1 MKQVNKAWLI
11 ALALSVGAA
20 RAASDAPPELAAL
33 TAQNIA
39 MLSSAISA
47 HQAGMNDIA
56 TTRAAHIVSVS
67 RLSMDA
73 RQSTDREL
81 DILKETH
88 GAEIVKLFQSLCDH
102 GDRAALVS
110 SQGDAAEAAAKADVA
125 AAYAPLAFATD
136 QLDRAANTLAG
147 LAKKQSTQDR
157 ARTLLQFAKDVRDES
172 AKLSQASDA
181 TKTGADEKLGLKVE
195 TAAAAASAA
204 AARHGN
210 IK

>member
-1 MKQVNKAWLI
+1 MKRVNKAWSV

-20 RAASDAPPELAAL
+20 RAAPDAPPELAAL

-67 RLSMDA
+67 RLSVDA

-81 DILKETH
+81 DILKQTG
-88 GAEIVKLFQSLCDH
+88 GAEIVKMFQALCDH

-110 SQGDAAEAAAKADVA
+110 SQGEAAEAAAKADIA
-125 AAYAPLAFATD
+125 AAYTPLAFATD

-147 LAKKQSTQDR
+147 LAKKQSTRDR

-181 TKTGADEKLGLKVE
+181 AKTGADEKLSLKVE
-195 TAAAAASAA
+195 TATASAA
-204 AARHGN
+204 ASSSS
-210 IK
+210 K

>member
-1 MKQVNKAWLI
+1 MKRVNKAWSV

-20 RAASDAPPELAAL
+20 QAAPDAPPELAAL

-47 HQAGMNDIA
+47 HQAGMNDLA

-67 RLSMDA
+67 RLSVDA

-81 DILKETH
+81 DILKQTG
-88 GAEIVKLFQSLCDH
+88 GAEIVKMFQALCDH

-110 SQGDAAEAAAKADVA
+110 SQGEAAEAAAKADIA

-181 TKTGADEKLGLKVE
+181 AKTGADERLSLKVE
-195 TAAAAASAA
+195 TATASAA
-204 AARHGN
+204 ASSSS
-210 IK
+210 K

>member
-1 MKQVNKAWLI
+1 MKRVNKAWSV
-11 ALALSVGAA
+11 ALALSVGVA
-20 RAASDAPPELAAL
+20 RAAPDAPPELAAL
-33 TAQNIA
+33 TARNIA

-67 RLSMDA
+67 RLSVDA

-81 DILKETH
+81 DILKQTG
-88 GAEIVKLFQSLCDH
+88 GAEIVKMFQALCDH

-110 SQGDAAEAAAKADVA
+110 SQGEAAEAAAKADIA
-125 AAYAPLAFATD
+125 AAYTPLAFATD

-147 LAKKQSTQDR
+147 LAKKQSTRDR

-181 TKTGADEKLGLKVE
+181 AKTGADERLSLKVE
-195 TAAAAASAA
+195 TATASAA
-204 AARHGN
+204 ASSSS
-210 IK
+210 K

>member
-1 MKQVNKAWLI
+1 VKRVNKAWSV

-20 RAASDAPPELAAL
+20 QAASDAPPELAAL
-33 TAQNIA
+33 TARNIA

-67 RLSMDA
+67 RLSVDA
-73 RQSTDREL
+73 RQATDREL
-81 DILKETH
+81 DILKQTG
-88 GAEIVKLFQSLCDH
+88 GAEIVKMFQALCDH

-110 SQGDAAEAAAKADVA
+110 SQGEAAEAAAKADIA
-125 AAYAPLAFATD
+125 AAYTPLAFATD

-157 ARTLLQFAKDVRDES
+157 ARILLQFAKDVRDES
-172 AKLSQASDA
+172 ARLSQASDA
-181 TKTGADEKLGLKVE
+181 AKTGADEKLSLKVE
-195 TAAAAASAA
+195 TAAASAA
-204 AARHGN
+204 ASSSS
-210 IK
+210 K